1 MHDLKTIQS
10 KLISAA
16 LQLAEQGQWQQ
27 ANLSVIAKIAE
38 IPLSEAFSVARSKSD
53 LISFINEDLTQRILD
68 EVGEISDD
76 MSTRDA
82 LFDLLMTRFEL
93 MNAQRQAYLTLNK
106 DISKDLGLATKYLGM
121 SKTNMMH
128 LAEITGIDTSG
139 LSGTGKTL
147 ALTYL
152 YLNVFNVWLK
162 DETEDLS
169 ATMKKLDSELAKA
182 ENWALELKN
191 FDFNSMFKSKPVTEP
206 KAEHKPE
213 NS

>member
-1 MHDLKTIQS
+1 MTYAKKIFTQDEL
-10 KLISAA
+10 
-16 LQLAEQGQWQQ
+16 
-27 ANLSVIAKIAE
+27 NDIAYREFMK
-38 IPLSEAFSVARSKSD
+38 
-53 LISFINEDLTQRILD
+53 
-68 EVGEISDD
+68 EVKYVV
-76 MSTRDA
+76 STFEHVVDA
-82 LFDLLMTRFEL
+82 
-93 MNAQRQAYLTLNK
+93 
-106 DISKDLGLATKYLGM
+106 
-121 SKTNMMH
+121 KTNMMQ
-128 LAEITGIDTSG
+128 LAEISGIDTSG

-191 FDFNSMFKSKPVTEP
+191 FNFNSMFKSKPVTEP